1 MAKKR
6 TAREKRDLPQLPEI
20 KEGPEAWNQAY
31 GGTGMLIS
39 TPLDIDKAVREIPKG
54 KLLTMS
60 ALRQKLAAAQGAD
73 YTCPL
78 TTGIFLRIAAEAAE
92 EERALG
98 QADIAPW
105 WRVVRDDGTAN
116 DKLPGKGPLQ
126 IELLAEEGIH
136 FAPKPRSGKLVVQS
150 PEAIWEG

>member
-6 TAREKRDLPQLPEI
+6 TAREKRDLPQLPLI
-20 KEGPEAWNQAY
+20 KEPPQAWKDAY
-31 GGTGMLIS
+31 GGSRMLIS
-39 TPLDIDKAVREIPKG
+39 TPGDIDRMVKQIPAG

-60 ALRQKLAAAQGAD
+60 SLRQKLAEDQGAD

-78 TTGIFLRIAAEAAE
+78 TTGIFLRIIAEAAE

-98 QADIAPW
+98 EEPIAPW

-126 IELLAEEGIH
+126 EDLLREEGISL
-136 FAPKPRSGKLVVQS
+136 APKPRSGKLAVQ
-150 PEAIWEG
+150 PLAEFLVP